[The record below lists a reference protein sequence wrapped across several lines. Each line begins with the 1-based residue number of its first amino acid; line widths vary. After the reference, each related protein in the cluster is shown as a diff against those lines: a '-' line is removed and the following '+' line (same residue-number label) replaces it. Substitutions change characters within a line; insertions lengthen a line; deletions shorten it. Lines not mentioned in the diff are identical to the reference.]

1 MSEDFTGQKIK
12 LTYQSLLH
20 LDPAGSGISVN
31 FEQVYDGDG
40 TASAL
45 FVSSTSIKVGS
56 VVLSGQYIQLEDSGL
71 DYVRI
76 ASPTNVTSSYTVTMP
91 TAGPAGANYILESD
105 AGGNL
110 SWIATPGGGTP
121 APVDAQYVTLALNG
135 TLTNE
140 RVLTAGSN
148 ISLTDAGAGST
159 VTVAVTGIGTSIQGY
174 DATLAAFAAY
184 NTNGLLTQT
193 AADTF
198 TGRTLTA
205 PAAGITITDGDG
217 VLGNPTLVL
226 ANDLSALEGLGA
238 TGLAARTGAD
248 TWAQRTITGTAA
260 EITVADGSGVSGNPT
275 LSLPAALT
283 FTGKTVTGGTFTT
296 PTINV
301 NDADLSIRDNGDTTK
316 ILKFE
321 ASGISAAT
329 TRTLTAPDANGTIA
343 LTTNLPNTFGTI
355 SVAGQSDVV
364 ADSTSDTL
372 TLVAGTSITITTNA
386 ATDTITINSTGGGG
400 GTAIGLVYS
409 LANTAFI

>member
-1 MSEDFTGQKIK
+1 MSEDFTGQEVK

-20 LDPAGSGISVN
+20 LDPDGTGISVN

-45 FVSSTSIKVGS
+45 YVSSTSIKVGS

-76 ASPTNVTSSYTVTMP
+76 ASPTNITTSYTVTMP

-105 AGGNL
+105 ASGNL

-148 ISLTDAGAGST
+148 ISLTDAGANST
-159 VTVAVTGIGTSIQGY
+159 VTVAVTGIGTTIQGF
-174 DATLAAFAAY
+174 DATLTALAAY
-184 NTNGLLTQT
+184 NTNGILTQT

-198 TGRTLTA
+198 TGRTITGTA
-205 PAAGITITDGDG
+205 AEITVTNGDG
-217 VLGNPTLVL
+217 VLGNPTL
-226 ANDLSALEGLGA
+226 
-238 TGLAARTGAD
+238 
-248 TWAQRTITGTAA
+248 
-260 EITVADGSGVSGNPT
+260 
-275 LSLPAALT
+275 SLPTALT
-283 FTGKTVTGGTFTT
+283 FTGKTVTNGTFTT

-301 NDADLSIRDNGDTTK
+301 NDNALSIRDDGDTTK
-316 ILKFE
+316 IIQFQ
-321 ASGISAAT
+321 ASGITTGT
-329 TRTLTAPDANGTIA
+329 TRTLTVPDASGTIA

-355 SVAGQSDVV
+355 AISGQSDVV
-364 ADSTSDTL
+364 ADSTTDTLTLAAGANITLTTNAATDTVTIAASGGSSNSFSTIAVSGQSDVVADSSTDTL
-372 TLVAGTSITITTNA
+372 TLVAGTNITITTNA
-386 ATDTITINSTGGGG
+386 GTDTITVNSTGGGT
-400 GTAIGLVYS
+400 GTSIGLAYS